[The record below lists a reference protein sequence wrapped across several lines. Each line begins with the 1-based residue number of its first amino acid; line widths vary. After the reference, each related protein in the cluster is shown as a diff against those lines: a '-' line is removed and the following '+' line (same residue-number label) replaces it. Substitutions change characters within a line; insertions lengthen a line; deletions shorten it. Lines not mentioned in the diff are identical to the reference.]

1 MSRYVNRRRHL
12 TFADTLE
19 RPGLLED
26 ALADDFD
33 RQLARFEARESEA
46 EARAD
51 ARERS
56 DSWTY
61 TGGEAA

>member
-1 MSRYVNRRRHL
+1 MSRYLNRPRRL
-12 TFADTLE
+12 TLADTLE

-33 RQLARFEARESEA
+33 RQLRRLEARESVA

-56 DSWTY
+56 GWTPP
-61 TGGEAA
+61 EAA